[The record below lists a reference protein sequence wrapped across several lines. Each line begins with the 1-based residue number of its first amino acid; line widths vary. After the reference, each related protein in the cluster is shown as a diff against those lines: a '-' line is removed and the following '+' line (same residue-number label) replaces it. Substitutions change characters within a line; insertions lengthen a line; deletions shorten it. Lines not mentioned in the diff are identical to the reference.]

1 MIGILLIS
9 HGEFAQGM
17 LASSHLFFGRDILQI
32 EALCLMPEESPD
44 TFGERLKNKI
54 SELND
59 GSGVVILCDL
69 LFGTPCNQSASLLH
83 EDVKVICGA
92 NMPLL
97 LELLSQRN
105 LQDENGQYLSLKNI
119 DLNSLRAIGAEGVC
133 NLEEK
138 L

>member
-17 LASSHLFFGRDILQI
+17 LASSHLF
-32 EALCLMPEESPD
+32 
-44 TFGERLKNKI
+44 
-54 SELND
+54 
-59 GSGVVILCDL
+59 
-69 LFGTPCNQSASLLH
+69 
-83 EDVKVICGA
+83 
-92 NMPLL
+92 
-97 LELLSQRN
+97 
-105 LQDENGQYLSLKNI
+105 ENGQYLSLKNI

>member
-1 MIGILLIS
+1 
-9 HGEFAQGM
+9 
-17 LASSHLFFGRDILQI
+17 
-32 EALCLMPEESPD
+32 MPEESPD

-69 LFGTPCNQSASLLH
+69 LFGTPCNQSAFLLR

-119 DLNSLRAIGAEGVC
+119 DLNSLRTIGAEGVC